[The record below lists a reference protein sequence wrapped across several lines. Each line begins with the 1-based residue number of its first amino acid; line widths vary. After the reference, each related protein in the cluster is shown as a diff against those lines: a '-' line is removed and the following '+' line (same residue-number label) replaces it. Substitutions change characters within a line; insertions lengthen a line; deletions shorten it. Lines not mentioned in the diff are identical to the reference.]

1 MNCLSFDQLGKN
13 KEHSG
18 KKKKRREKTDG
29 YVSRLKDTNLRTKSS
44 GVKMRAV
51 DMNLFWWVHAENIV
65 KGMRVD

>member
-1 MNCLSFDQLGKN
+1 MNCLSFDQFGKN
-13 KEHSG
+13 KEHSD
-18 KKKKRREKTDG
+18 KKQRGEKTDG

-51 DMNLFWWVHAENIV
+51 DMNLFWRVHAENIV